1 MDSMAVTAPAWL
13 QQVEQS
19 YNGSCGNGT
28 YQINPTDFLPFSQG
42 MPDYRSS
49 VGVRPSYISP
59 TGFVDFCGVK
69 GPNPG
74 YAATRTP
81 AAYSIA
87 KNGSLLTYTNRKPP
101 TGRVAKKSQILPL
114 GAKFPVTMAGAG
126 LAFAIDVT
134 RFMTSPEYDAEKG

>member
-1 MDSMAVTAPAWL
+1 MRQRHLPDQPNRFLTL
-13 QQVEQS
+13 QP
-19 YNGSCGNGT
+19 GNAR
-28 YQINPTDFLPFSQG
+28 LSQLRRCQALI
-42 MPDYRSS
+42 YL
-49 VGVRPSYISP
+49 P